1 MSFVFAETA
10 GMQGA
15 AAATAALA
23 GQTAGAG
30 GHAASAGAVLPPGVE
45 EVSAANVAKI
55 EAYTAEVAALLGA
68 AAGFQGLYGTS
79 VSVAA
84 LLYDATDVANGIGM
98 AL

>member
-15 AAATAALA
+15 AAATGALA
-23 GQTAGAG
+23 GETAGAG
-30 GHAASAGAVLPPGVE
+30 GHAAAAGAVLPPGVE
-45 EVSAANVAKI
+45 EISAANVAKI
-55 EAYTAEVAALLGA
+55 EAYTAEVAAMMAA
-68 AAGFQGLYGTS
+68 AAGFQTLYGTS

-84 LLYDATDVANGIGM
+84 LAYEATDIASGIGM